1 MASAN
6 ARPDCD
12 PFGGPLKVIIQ
23 KRKKKERKKKD

>member
-1 MASAN
+1 MDAAN

-23 KRKKKERKKKD
+23 KRKKKEIKD